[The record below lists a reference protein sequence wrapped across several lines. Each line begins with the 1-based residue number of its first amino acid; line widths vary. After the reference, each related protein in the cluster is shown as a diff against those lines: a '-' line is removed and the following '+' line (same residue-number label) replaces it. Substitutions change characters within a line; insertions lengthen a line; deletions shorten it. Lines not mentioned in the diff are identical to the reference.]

1 MFLHAVFR
9 GFHGRLLTGAGLL
22 ALSIQWAHA
31 DDLMG
36 IYKAAEANDPKFR
49 SAQQGV
55 EATRQQAKQQRAGYL
70 PSLNLELQR
79 IETDQTVVSSDNKVF
94 QQGNANY
101 GTDDLSLT
109 LSQPIFRWDRIEA
122 WKQSR
127 LQEDQGQAR
136 ALLAGQD
143 LQVRVA
149 EAYFGALAARDAV
162 ILSKAEL
169 ASATRQ
175 FEEAD
180 ARYRRGLARRT
191 DQLDAQA
198 RMSQVEA
205 ELMAKQNAWE
215 DALEAL
221 RELTGATPDS
231 LMPVAREL
239 PLAPPDPATVETW
252 LKAAADGNL
261 DIQVQKIAVDIA
273 DREVERQRAGHYP
286 TLDLRFK
293 HNDHTTDGSL
303 FGGGSQT
310 ESDEVTLALNLPL
323 YSGGSVW
330 AKRKEAANKHEQAK
344 EELERTRREVE
355 RQTRAAYQGLLS
367 AIRRA
372 RALEQAV
379 KAQELAVET
388 KRRGFQAGLYT
399 TMTVL
404 DAEQDLYS
412 DRYDYALARYD
423 YLNNW
428 IKLRRATGQL
438 KQDDLAALNSQLV
451 PLEQEARVDTPLSTP
466 AEQQQAG
473 DQAVAPV
480 AGATAAPG
488 TAAPAPAPAT
498 PAVPA
503 GKPAKVPAR

>member
-1 MFLHAVFR
+1 MFLNVVFR
-9 GFHGRLLTGAGLL
+9 GFHGRILTGAGLL
-22 ALSIQWAHA
+22 ALSIQVAHA
-31 DDLMG
+31 DDLMA
-36 IYKAAEANDPKFR
+36 IYQAAKVNDPKFR
-49 SAQQGV
+49 SSEQQVLAIG
-55 EATRQQAKQQRAGYL
+55 QQAKQQRSGYL
-70 PSLNLELQR
+70 PQVNLELQR
-79 IETDQTVVSSDNKVF
+79 IDTDQTVVSSDNTVF
-94 QQGNANY
+94 QQGNASY

-109 LSQPIFRWDRIEA
+109 LSQAVFRWDRIEA

-127 LQEDQGQAR
+127 VQEDQAR
-136 ALLAGQD
+136 ARSLQAVQD
-143 LQVRVA
+143 LQVRVS

-175 FEEAD
+175 FEDAD

-215 DALEAL
+215 DSLEAL
-221 RELTGATPDS
+221 RELTGNTPES
-231 LMPVAREL
+231 LMPVAREM
-239 PLAPPDPATVETW
+239 PLAAPDPLSPENW
-252 LKAAADGNL
+252 IKAAADGNL
-261 DIQVQKIAVDIA
+261 EIQIQKMAVEVA

-293 HNDHTTDGSL
+293 HNEHTTDGSL

-310 ESDEVTLALNLPL
+310 ESDEITLAMNLPI

-330 AKRKEAANKHEQAK
+330 AKRKEAATKYEQSK
-344 EELERTRREVE
+344 DELERTRREVE
-355 RQTRAAYQGLLS
+355 RQTRAAYQGILS

-372 RALEQAV
+372 KALEQAV

-412 DRYDYALARYD
+412 DRYQYALARYD

-438 KQDDLAALNSQLV
+438 KADDLAAVNGQLV
-451 PLEQEARVDTPLSTP
+451 SLEQEARVDTPLSTP
-466 AEQQQAG
+466 AEQA
-473 DQAVAPV
+473 QAVEPA
-480 AGATAAPG
+480 AAGSGATPSAAASG
-488 TAAPAPAPAT
+488 SAPDA
-498 PAVPA
+498 PA
-503 GKPAKVPAR
+503 GKGAKAPGR

>member
-1 MFLHAVFR
+1 MFLHAVFK
-9 GFHGRLLTGAGLL
+9 GFPRRVLSGAGVL
-22 ALSIQWAHA
+22 ALAIQMAHA

-36 IYKAAEANDPKFR
+36 IYQSAQVNDPTFR
-49 SAQQGV
+49 SVQQQV
-55 EATRQQAKQQRAGYL
+55 EASGHQARQQRAGYL
-70 PSLNLELQR
+70 PQINLEVQR
-79 IETDQTVVSSDNKVF
+79 IETDQTVISSDNQVF

-109 LSQPIFRWDRIEA
+109 LSQALFRWDRIEA

-127 LQEDQGQAR
+127 LQEEQAR
-136 ALLAGQD
+136 ARAVQAAQD
-143 LQVRVA
+143 LQLRVA

-162 ILSKAEL
+162 ILSRAEL

-175 FEEAD
+175 FEDAD

-221 RELTGATPDS
+221 RELTGTTPTELS
-231 LMPVAREL
+231 PVSRAL
-239 PLAPPDPATVETW
+239 PLAAPDPLSVEAW
-252 LKAAADGNL
+252 IKAAAEGNVE
-261 DIQVQKIAVDIA
+261 IQIQRIAVDIA

-293 HNDHTTDGSL
+293 HNERTTDGSL

-310 ESDEVTLALNLPL
+310 ESDEVTLALNVPI

-330 AKRKEAANKHEQAK
+330 AKRKEAASRHGQAK
-344 EELERTRREVE
+344 DELERTRREVE

-399 TMTVL
+399 SMTVL
-404 DAEQDLYS
+404 DAEEDLYA
-412 DRYDYALARYD
+412 DRYEYALARYD
-423 YLNNW
+423 YLVNW
-428 IKLRRATGQL
+428 VKLRRATGQL
-438 KQDDLAALNSQLV
+438 AATDLAALNAQLV
-451 PLEQEARVDTPLSTP
+451 APGEE
-466 AEQQQAG
+466 
-473 DQAVAPV
+473 APV
-480 AGATAAPG
+480 APSPAAVVEPE
-488 TAAPAPAPAT
+488 PEPV
-498 PAVPA
+498 AVPA
-503 GKPAKVPAR
+503 QPEPSVKPARPVPKPSR

>member
-1 MFLHAVFR
+1 MLLNAVLKGFR
-9 GFHGRLLTGAGLL
+9 GSVLTGAGLL
-22 ALSIQWAHA
+22 ALAVQMAHA
-31 DDLMG
+31 DDLMA
-36 IYKAAEANDPKFR
+36 IYQAAKANDPKFR
-49 SAQQGV
+49 SSQQQVRVIG
-55 EATRQQAKQQRAGYL
+55 QQAKQQRAGYL
-70 PSLNLELQR
+70 PQLNLEVQR
-79 IETDQTVVSSDNKVF
+79 IETDQTVISSDNTVF

-109 LSQPIFRWDRIEA
+109 LSQAVFRWDRIEA

-127 LQEDQGQAR
+127 VQEDQAEARSLQAI
-136 ALLAGQD
+136 QD
-143 LQVRVA
+143 LQVRVS

-175 FEEAD
+175 FEDAD

-198 RMSQVEA
+198 RMAQVEA

-221 RELTGATPDS
+221 RELTGTTPES
-231 LMPVAREL
+231 LLPVAREL
-239 PLAPPDPATVETW
+239 QLAAPDPLSPDNW
-252 LKAAADGNL
+252 IKAAADGNIE
-261 DIQVQKIAVDIA
+261 IQIQKMAVDVA
-273 DREVERQRAGHYP
+273 DREIERQRAGHYP

-293 HNDHTTDGSL
+293 HNEHTTDGSL

-310 ESDEVTLALNLPL
+310 ESDEITLAMNVPI

-330 AKRKEAANKHEQAK
+330 AKRKEAASKYEQSK
-344 EELERTRREVE
+344 DELERIRREVE
-355 RQTRAAYQGLLS
+355 RQTRAAYQGILS
-367 AIRRA
+367 SIRRA

-404 DAEQDLYS
+404 DAEQDLYA
-412 DRYDYALARYD
+412 DRYQYALARYD

-438 KQDDLAALNSQLV
+438 KQDDLAAVNAQLV
-451 PLEQEARVDTPLSTP
+451 SLEQEARVDTPLSTP
-466 AEQQQAG
+466 AEQAQAVEPAATPAPAS
-473 DQAVAPV
+473 AVAPAQPV
-480 AGATAAPG
+480 PTA
-488 TAAPAPAPAT
+488 
-498 PAVPA
+498 PA
-503 GKPAKVPAR
+503 GKPAKAPGR

>member
-1 MFLHAVFR
+1 MLLNAFMR
-9 GFHGRLLTGAGLL
+9 GLLGPALTGAGLL
-22 ALSIQWAHA
+22 TLAIQMAHA
-31 DDLMG
+31 DDLMAV
-36 IYKAAEANDPKFR
+36 YQAAKLNDPKFR
-49 SAQQGV
+49 SAQQQVQVIG
-55 EATRQQAKQQRAGYL
+55 QQARQQRAGYL
-70 PSLNLELQR
+70 PQIGLEVQA
-79 IETDQTVVSSDNKVF
+79 IDTEQTVVSSDNTVF
-94 QQGNANY
+94 QQGTASY

-109 LSQPIFRWDRIEA
+109 LSQAIFRWDRIEA

-127 LQEDQGQAR
+127 VQEDQAEAR
-136 ALLAGQD
+136 ALQAVQD
-143 LQVRVA
+143 LQVRVS

-169 ASATRQ
+169 ASSTRQ
-175 FEEAD
+175 FEDAD

-191 DQLDAQA
+191 DQLDARA

-215 DALEAL
+215 DALEAV
-221 RELTGATPDS
+221 RELTGSTPES

-239 PLAPPDPATVETW
+239 PLAPPDP
-252 LKAAADGNL
+252 LAADDWIKASAEGNIE
-261 DIQVQKIAVDIA
+261 IQIQQMAVDIA

-293 HNDHTTDGSL
+293 HNEHTTDGSL
-303 FGGGSQT
+303 FGGGSET

-330 AKRKEAANKHEQAK
+330 AKRKEAASKYEQSK
-344 EELERTRREVE
+344 DELERTRREVV
-355 RQTRAAYQGLLS
+355 RQTRAAYQGILS
-367 AIRRA
+367 SIRRA
-372 RALEQAV
+372 KALEDAV

-404 DAEQDLYS
+404 DAEQDLYA
-412 DRYDYALARYD
+412 DRYQYALARYD

-438 KQDDLAALNSQLV
+438 KADDLAAVNGQLV
-451 PLEQEARVDTPLSTP
+451 SIEQEARVDTPLSTP
-466 AEQQQAG
+466 AEQAQTLET
-473 DQAVAPV
+473 APV
-480 AGATAAPG
+480 
-488 TAAPAPAPAT
+488 
-498 PAVPA
+498 
-503 GKPAKVPAR
+503 PAKTPGR